1 MKTGRVTRTVLSLWQ
16 RPPKKTIKNSKLAIT
31 SEEIKLLYE
40 GFWIITIELGMRFLH
55 DYLDGDKYF
64 RKDEKRIKHNLER
77 ARNQLQLVL
86 KLEEQEIEMKKIINE
101 ILDELDYSNKKSDK
115 N

>member
-1 MKTGRVTRTVLSLWQ
+1 MENNKS
-16 RPPKKTIKNSKLAIT
+16 AIT
-31 SEEIKLLYE
+31 SEEIELLYE

-64 RKDEKRIKHNLER
+64 RKDENRIKHNLER

-86 KLEEQEIEMKKIINE
+86 KLEEKEKDMKKII
-101 ILDELDYSNKKSDK
+101 DELLIELEYLNKNSVKS
-115 N
+115 